1 MAITATIALPSHIKG
16 DTFRLLDFTLT
27 QTLSTEA
34 GTVTE
39 PLDLTGAQIYLQ
51 VRPTINSEV
60 VYLNL
65 GVGDGITIVDGPN
78 GRFQID
84 EQIIDIPV
92 GKHYYDI
99 EITLSTGFKFTWF
112 IGTWTITSDITHE

>member
-1 MAITATIALPSHIKG
+1 MAISTTVTLPTHIKG
-16 DTFRLLDFTLT
+16 DTFRVLGFTLT
-27 QTLSTEA
+27 QTVVVEEVET
-34 GTVTE
+34 TE
-39 PLDLTGAQIYLQ
+39 PIDLTGAQIFLQ
-51 VRPTINSEV
+51 VRPTLNSEA

-65 GVGDGITIVDGPN
+65 AVGDGITIVDGPE